1 MFQDLNTRL
10 ANVKEKGRSHLKW
23 EKRLEGLKSEL
34 SNMVAEELKWE
45 QRLNDEVQDVERLTS
60 MSLANLI
67 YSIIGKKEEKL
78 KREQLE
84 VIEAK
89 VKYDEALRAVKD
101 ITIQIQ
107 HVQQELSALRGW
119 RIEYDEIMKVKE
131 EHMLRGNRE
140 LMELMNEQADLTV
153 TLKELKEAIQA
164 GNLVVNS
171 LESAMDALK
180 TAGNWGT
187 YDLLGGGMISTHLK
201 HSNIDKAMGY
211 VHDAQSEL
219 GAFARELKDVQM
231 SLSVEI
237 EIGDFLKFSDYFFD
251 GFISDWMVQ
260 GRINDTLTQVENKM
274 DAVEKLINLLAN
286 LLANQFAS
294 LESDLAAS
302 KSQYTRMIEQAE

>member
-1 MFQDLNTRL
+1 MFQDLNMRL

-45 QRLNDEVQDVERLTS
+45 QILNDEVQDVERLTS

-89 VKYDEALRAVKD
+89 VKYDEALRTVKD
-101 ITIQIQ
+101 ITIQMQ

-140 LMELMNEQADLTV
+140 LMELMNQQADLTV
-153 TLKELKEAIQA
+153 TLRELKEAIQA
-164 GNLVVNS
+164 GNAVVNS
-171 LESAMDALK
+171 LESATGALK

-211 VHDAQSEL
+211 VHDAQSRL

-231 SLSVEI
+231 SLSVEMH
-237 EIGDFLKFSDYFFD
+237 IGDFLKFSDYFFD

-274 DAVEKLINLLAN
+274 DDVEKLINV
-286 LLANQFAS
+286 LANQFAL
-294 LESDLAAS
+294 LESQLAAT
-302 KSQYTRMIEQAE
+302 KSQYTRLIEQAE